1 MNTIKITPTECWIRK
16 RVHIQWQCVWRDI
29 MVGQMLIKRVSS
41 MAVIAGWCIALL
53 SKRCWNVFISWNTVI
68 KKSKSC
74 LLNKITKRK
83 TFLPSTVPATSWIE
97 EKPQMR
103 SDTAT
108 TNFILLKNNK
118 EKENVNYLKKIFAYV
133 EITRQRRSRSP
144 VVHFG

>member
-1 MNTIKITPTECWIRK
+1 M
-16 RVHIQWQCVWRDI
+16 WRDI

-74 LLNKITKRK
+74 LLNKIKKRK
-83 TFLPSTVPATSWIE
+83 TLLPSTVPATSLIE
-97 EKPQMR
+97 EKPQTR

-108 TNFILLKNNK
+108 TNFILPKNS
-118 EKENVNYLKKIFAYV
+118 KENSVKYKRTGKCKLFKKIFAHV